1 MWRDRIEK
9 KNCLYLTNALIIYLN
24 AAKIIDF
31 TVIKQE
37 GEDNSQKS
45 LISL

>member
-9 KNCLYLTNALIIYLN
+9 KNLSLSNECTNYIFD
-24 AAKIIDF
+24 KIIDF
-31 TVIKQE
+31 TVIKEE